1 MRRPVL
7 AFPPQRKLT
16 DSSIH
21 LESIEE
27 GLELG
32 ACLVVVQARPPVML
46 LHQLCQLDELQA
58 VVHDR
63 DHVVSEVRDL
73 QARERTSEH
82 GAANCLH

>member
-1 MRRPVL
+1 
-7 AFPPQRKLT
+7 
-16 DSSIH
+16 
-21 LESIEE
+21 
-27 GLELG
+27 
-32 ACLVVVQARPPVML
+32 VQARPPVML